1 MIALLG
7 YFDSPE
13 LSRVIYQVS
22 LPRGTV
28 PNLTPTPAGLQS
40 DNTLATFEGWPLLW
54 IN

>member
-22 LPRGTV
+22 SSHGTV
-28 PNLTPTPAGLQS
+28 PNLTPTPARLQS
-40 DNTLATFEGWPLLW
+40 GNTFATSEGWPLIW